1 MTQPSREPSRPPP
14 TGRRGPRRRSLTQ
27 PAQRT
32 RAADPARLVAYEVLR
47 AVDDGAYTNLE
58 LPSRLRQARVTG
70 RDAAFATELTYGAT
84 RMRGLYDPIIEV
96 AAGRPLDALEPA
108 VLDVLRLGA
117 HQLLGMRVPAH
128 AACDST
134 VALARQTRGQGVAGL
149 VNAALH
155 RITERSR
162 DEWLA
167 EVAPADATQE
177 ARLATVTSH
186 PAWIVRAL
194 RAALLGHGASVP
206 ETVDADLRCLLDADN
221 AAPRVTLALRPGLTD
236 IDEVRTAG
244 ARPGALAPTA
254 AVLAEGGDPGALAA
268 VRQGRAA
275 VQDEASQLVAL
286 ALVAVDVAPART
298 PDAGSLDAAGTP
310 DTGTPDTAGSL
321 EATDG
326 SGGDLVGE
334 RWLDLCAGP
343 GGKAGLLAALARQRG
358 ATLFANDVSEHRA
371 QLVRQSVR
379 ATAEAGA
386 DVYVGVGDGREL
398 GVLEPASYDRVLVD
412 APCTGLGALR
422 RRPEARWRRAAQD
435 LPGLTALQGE
445 LLDSALA
452 AVRPGGVV
460 LYATC
465 SPHLAETRY
474 VVQDA
479 VGRAQARGLGV
490 QMLDTAEAFRAV
502 AVGELPDTGTAPYV
516 QLWPHLHGTDGM
528 FAALLRRTA

>member
-1 MTQPSREPSRPPP
+1 MNDPSREPSREPP

-58 LPSRLRQARVTG
+58 LPGRLRQAGLTG

-117 HQLLGMRVPAH
+117 HQLLGMRVPPH

-134 VALARQTRGQGVAGL
+134 VALARQTRGLGVAGL

-162 DEWLA
+162 EEWIA
-167 EVAPADATQE
+167 AVAPAGTPPE
-177 ARLATVTSH
+177 ARLATITSH

-194 RAALLGHGASVP
+194 RAALLGHEASVP
-206 ETVDADLRCLLDADN
+206 ETVDADLRSLLDADN

-236 IDEVRTAG
+236 IGEVRAAG

-268 VRQGRAA
+268 VRQARAA
-275 VQDEASQLVAL
+275 VQDEGSQLVAL
-286 ALVAVDVAPART
+286 ALVAVDVASGRAPG
-298 PDAGSLDAAGTP
+298 AGGLDSAGTLKT
-310 DTGTPDTAGSL
+310 DGTL
-321 EATDG
+321 EAADG
-326 SGGDLVGE
+326 SGGEQAGE

-371 QLVRQSVR
+371 QLVRQAVR
-379 ATAEAGA
+379 ATAQAGA

-452 AVRPGGVV
+452 AVRPGGIV

-479 VGRAQARGLGV
+479 VGRAQARGWGV

-502 AVGELPDTGTAPYV
+502 SVGELLDTGTAPYV